1 MGAGRFAGLML
12 ALGLAACATQS
23 AQAPEGAVSAARIR
37 EHVRILSGD
46 DFMGRGPG
54 GPGEAKTLTYLA
66 QQFAAAGLEPGG
78 PNGSW
83 FQDVRL
89 TRYDRVGPGSLSMT
103 VGGRVVPLPL
113 GTDAT
118 ASVRGAGRF
127 SIKDAPVVFA
137 GYGVHAPELGWSDFE
152 GVDLKGKIVVVLA
165 NDPDFEAGQ
174 GPFGGRTLSYYGR
187 SGTKAEEVRKRG
199 ALGLLTVH
207 ETAAASYP
215 WLIVQT
221 GADAPLVEVTRPA
234 PAKPD
239 PSFLSGWIRYE
250 PAQALFQRAGLDYS
264 ALKARAQRPGFHAV
278 PLGDARLSAELQ
290 TRVSPLA
297 SRNVVARLTGETRPG
312 ETVLYGA
319 HWDAYG
325 LGPRLDA
332 TGDRLHNGA
341 VDNGIGTA
349 ELLEIA
355 RAFARGPRPGRTM
368 IFAGWTAEERGL
380 LGAEYYAANPVRP
393 LETTAAVINL
403 DPHVA
408 LGRSRNVEL
417 IGGGRTTLEDDLA
430 RAAAASGLRVEP
442 EPSPEAGWYY
452 RSDHFAFSKKGVPAL
467 AFRIGRDLVKGGR
480 PAGSAIVDRYNR
492 ERYHQ
497 PSDEFD
503 PSWTAEGAAQEAG
516 LAYAVGRVVADGSA
530 WPAWRPTAEF
540 ATVRETSAAA
550 RRP

>member
-1 MGAGRFAGLML
+1 MRR
-12 ALGLAACATQS
+12 LAALILAALAVGCAS
-23 AQAPEGAVSAARIR
+23 AAPPAEDVISAARIR
-37 EHVRILSGD
+37 EHVRVLSGD
-46 DFMGRGPG
+46 DFLGRGPG

-103 VGGRVVPLPL
+103 VGGQAVPLPL

-118 ASVRGAGRF
+118 ASVRGSGRF
-127 SIKDAPVVFA
+127 SLAGAPVVFA

-152 GVDLKGKIVVVLA
+152 GADLKGKIVVVLA
-165 NDPDFEAGQ
+165 NDPDFEGGQ

-187 SGTKAEEVRKRG
+187 SGTKAEEARKRG
-199 ALGLLTVH
+199 AVGLLTVH

-221 GADAPLVEVTRPA
+221 GADAPLVEVARPA
-234 PAKPD
+234 SATPD
-239 PSFLSGWIRYE
+239 PSFMSGWIRQE
-250 PAQALFQRAGLDYS
+250 PAQALFRLAGLDYA
-264 ALKARAQRPGFHAV
+264 ALKAQAQRPGFRAA
-278 PLGDARLSAELQ
+278 PLGDARLSAELR
-290 TRVSPLA
+290 TRASPMA
-297 SRNVVARLTGETRPG
+297 SRNVIARLTGATRPD

-325 LGPRLDA
+325 QGPRPDA
-332 TGDRLHNGA
+332 TGDRIHNGA
-341 VDNGIGTA
+341 VDNAVGTA
-349 ELLEIA
+349 ELLEVA
-355 RAFARGPRPGRTM
+355 RAFAHGPRPARTL
-368 IFAGWTAEERGL
+368 IFAAWTAEERGL
-380 LGAEYYAANPVRP
+380 LGAEYYAANPVQP

-430 RAAAASGLRVEP
+430 RAAAAAGLRVEP

-452 RSDHFAFSKKGVPAL
+452 RSDHLPFARRGVPAL
-467 AFRIGRDLVKGGR
+467 AFRIGRDLVQGGR
-480 PAGSAIVDRYNR
+480 PAGSALVDRYNT

-503 PSWTAEGAAQEAG
+503 PAWTLAGAAQEAS
-516 LAYAVGRVVADGSA
+516 LAYAVGRAVADGSA
-530 WPAWRPTAEF
+530 WPSWRPSAEF
-540 ATVRETSAAA
+540 NTARESSAPA